1 MDGIGIL
8 EGETWTEVVQG
19 TVRDEQLVS
28 STDVVQLQ
36 LAVYHLFLPLL
47 LAEVSWLKERCQF
60 LPMETVKVVSPVY

>member
-1 MDGIGIL
+1 MGLGFL
-8 EGETWTEVVQG
+8 RVKTGQKLVQG

-36 LAVYHLFLPLL
+36 LAVYHLFPPLL

-60 LPMETVKVVSPVY
+60 LLMETVEVVSPVY